1 MPEPTKSTAV
11 ATRPQD
17 TIQHLLSSEDFK
29 KKVALAIPRHLSADR
44 FARIAL
50 VAINKTPKL
59 VQCTKTSLLQC
70 LYDLSALG
78 LEPDGR
84 RAHLIPYGDKCTLII
99 DYKGIAELV
108 RRSGEVSDLHADI
121 ICDGDEFSYCFGT
134 GSHLK
139 HKIELR
145 KPRGE
150 VIGAYSYV
158 RLKDGTDSFDVMSK
172 DEVEAIR
179 KRSRSGSSGPWVT
192 DWSEMA
198 KKTVFRRHSKW
209 LPLSPDL
216 RDAIEKDEDV
226 DLKGGTIDVGASNVA
241 RSVFGAPDPVKNAKQ
256 VEEVA
261 AETETSTEVGEAA
274 QPAEQAPA
282 ETPAPE
288 QATGQNPVEPPA
300 QDPQQPGSKW
310 VDKLQ
315 DLMLD
320 NDVNEKALL
329 AWAVS
334 QKHISA
340 SIQNVAKLSETKAA
354 IFVNNWAKIQEALK
368 THSNEQS

>member
-1 MPEPTKSTAV
+1 MSDQKSTAV

-158 RLKDGTDSFDVMSK
+158 RLKDGTDSFDVMGK

-192 DWSEMA
+192 DWNEMA

-226 DLKGGTIDVGASNVA
+226 DLKGGAIDVGASNVA
-241 RSVFGAPDPVKNAKQ
+241 KSVFGAPDPVKNAKP

-261 AETETSTEVGEAA
+261 PEAEATTTEEAPA
-274 QPAEQAPA
+274 QPAEQAQT
-282 ETPAPE
+282 ETPAP
-288 QATGQNPVEPPA
+288 AVEPPT
-300 QDPQQPGSKW
+300 QDPQQSNVRF
-310 VDKLQ
+310 VDRLQ

-320 NDVNEKALL
+320 NDVSEKALL

-334 QKHISA
+334 QKHIST
-340 SIQNVAKLSETKAA
+340 SVTSVTKLSEVKAA
-354 IFVNNWAKIQEALK
+354 MFVNNWAKIQEALK
-368 THSNEQS
+368 THSHEQS

>member
-1 MPEPTKSTAV
+1 MTHEPPEARLKACLGEAPQTHRKTQGPRKNLTMSEPTKSTAV

-50 VAINKTPKL
+50 VAINKNPKL
-59 VQCTKTSLLQC
+59 VGCTKASLFQC

-158 RLKDGTDSFDVMSK
+158 RLKDGTDSFDVMGK

-192 DWSEMA
+192 DWNEMA

-226 DLKGGTIDVGASNVA
+226 DLKGGTIDVGAGNVA
-241 RSVFGAPDPVKNAKQ
+241 RSVFGGPDPVKNAKP
-256 VEEVA
+256 VEEA
-261 AETETSTEVGEAA
+261 APEVETT
-274 QPAEQAPA
+274 PAEEAPA

-288 QATGQNPVEPPA
+288 QATGQNPVEP
-300 QDPQQPGSKW
+300 SSSW
-310 VDKLQ
+310 T
-315 DLMLD
+315 
-320 NDVNEKALL
+320 
-329 AWAVS
+329 S
-334 QKHISA
+334 C
-340 SIQNVAKLSETKAA
+340 
-354 IFVNNWAKIQEALK
+354 K
-368 THSNEQS
+368 TSCSTTT

>member
-1 MPEPTKSTAV
+1 
-11 ATRPQD
+11 
-17 TIQHLLSSEDFK
+17 
-29 KKVALAIPRHLSADR
+29 
-44 FARIAL
+44 
-50 VAINKTPKL
+50 
-59 VQCTKTSLLQC
+59 
-70 LYDLSALG
+70 
-78 LEPDGR
+78 
-84 RAHLIPYGDKCTLII
+84 
-99 DYKGIAELV
+99 
-108 RRSGEVSDLHADI
+108 
-121 ICDGDEFSYCFGT
+121 
-134 GSHLK
+134 
-139 HKIELR
+139 
-145 KPRGE
+145 
-150 VIGAYSYV
+150 
-158 RLKDGTDSFDVMSK
+158 MSK

-192 DWSEMA
+192 DWNEMA

-241 RSVFGAPDPVKNAKQ
+241 RSVFGGPDPVKNAKP
-256 VEEVA
+256 VEEA
-261 AETETSTEVGEAA
+261 APEVETT
-274 QPAEQAPA
+274 PAEEAPA

-288 QATGQNPVEPPA
+288 QATGQNPVEPPT
-300 QDPQQPGSKW
+300 QDPQQPGNVKF

-320 NDVNEKALL
+320 NDVSEKALL

-334 QKHISA
+334 NKHISA
-340 SIQNVAKLSETKAA
+340 SIPNVTKLSETKAA